1 MLSISRLPA
10 PVRFLLSSTTS
21 ARLRPFLSSRELHAR
36 APSATPHVPVLLQE
50 VLDAFDGV
58 ELKTF
63 VDGTLG
69 AAGHSTAVA
78 KAHAELERLYGFDRD
93 VTAHE
98 LARVNLATAMDVGP
112 LVNLDVDSGRMLA
125 GLPPAGLPP
134 AGRLAVPVLSNFTEL
149 APTVAALAG
158 DDAKV
163 DGILLDL
170 GVSSMQLDTDERGF
184 SFMRDGPLNMR
195 MDGSDEETAESAV
208 NEWTESKLG
217 QVIRDYGEERHW
229 KAIARKI
236 VQRRMEGRITTTQ
249 ELVRA
254 IGGKNVPGKKH
265 PATKTFQA
273 LRIAVNG
280 ELDAVERV
288 IPDAVE
294 MLRPGG
300 RLAIITFHSLE
311 DRLVKWAFR
320 KAAGMRAKD
329 DETDPMMA
337 MLNMP
342 EEPREAKVKLVTRK
356 PIKPRGEEEKANPR
370 ARSSKLRVVER
381 LGSDQ
386 DLDQR

>member
-1 MLSISRLPA
+1 
-10 PVRFLLSSTTS
+10 
-21 ARLRPFLSSRELHAR
+21 
-36 APSATPHVPVLLQE
+36 
-50 VLDAFDGV
+50 
-58 ELKTF
+58 
-63 VDGTLG
+63 
-69 AAGHSTAVA
+69 
-78 KAHAELERLYGFDRD
+78 
-93 VTAHE
+93 
-98 LARVNLATAMDVGP
+98 
-112 LVNLDVDSGRMLA
+112 
-125 GLPPAGLPP
+125 
-134 AGRLAVPVLSNFTEL
+134 
-149 APTVAALAG
+149 
-158 DDAKV
+158 
-163 DGILLDL
+163 
-170 GVSSMQLDTDERGF
+170 
-184 SFMRDGPLNMR
+184 
-195 MDGSDEETAESAV
+195 
-208 NEWTESKLG
+208 
-217 QVIRDYGEERHW
+217 
-229 KAIARKI
+229 
-236 VQRRMEGRITTTQ
+236 MEGRITTTQ

-381 LGSDQ
+381 LGSAL

>member
-10 PVRFLLSSTTS
+10 PVRFLLSTTAS

-112 LVNLDVDSGRMLA
+112 LVN
-125 GLPPAGLPP
+125 
-134 AGRLAVPVLSNFTEL
+134 
-149 APTVAALAG
+149 
-158 DDAKV
+158 
-163 DGILLDL
+163 L

>member
-1 MLSISRLPA
+1 MR
-10 PVRFLLSSTTS
+10 VSSH
-21 ARLRPFLSSRELHAR
+21 EHAR

-93 VTAHE
+93 ITAHE

-236 VQRRMEGRITTTQ
+236 VLRRMEGRITTTQ